1 MSTVL
6 LLPTVKYTVGEEY
19 TPNYDPRTI
28 TYFIPVINWSFLTVQ
43 IKGWTDNTYDLVHSH
58 TAFFRDYND
67 DFTVIGIDFLINRS
81 NGKIKIAN
89 VKSIDISSNGAYIHQ
104 IESIDGI
111 GLHGVIS

>member
-104 IESIDGI
+104 I
-111 GLHGVIS
+111 